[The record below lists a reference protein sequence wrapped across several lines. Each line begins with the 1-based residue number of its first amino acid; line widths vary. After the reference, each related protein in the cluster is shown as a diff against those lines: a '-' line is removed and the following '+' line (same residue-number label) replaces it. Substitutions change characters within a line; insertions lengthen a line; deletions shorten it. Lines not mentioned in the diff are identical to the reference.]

1 MDVPDRPAVPVPPLL
16 ISNNRII
23 MSRDTASRIAASMR
37 QLLNFSLF
45 MMYVG
50 HIPYLGIDEEQ
61 SIESG
66 TVPTT
71 VDTTQHAW
79 DFCSH
84 FSLEVKPEL

>member
-1 MDVPDRPAVPVPPLL
+1 
-16 ISNNRII
+16 
-23 MSRDTASRIAASMR
+23 
-37 QLLNFSLF
+37 